1 MARGEREL
9 YVYAITELGL
19 PKRMRILG
27 HSLQV
32 VPVEHVQVVVERRR
46 TPAAASPEVL
56 QEQHAIVVELAGRSG
71 ALLPARFGSLV
82 DEESLR
88 AAVAEHQTELLEA
101 LNLVRGRQQMTVR
114 VFGAPAEPIREP
126 GAPTT
131 GTQFLETRR
140 ARAHYIPPE
149 AETIRSVLGRFA
161 AAERVEPGERGL
173 LVTVFHLVPRDELNA
188 YREQASVLQS
198 RLASHQVTV
207 TGPWPAFAFGPKLW
221 PGGSSG

>member
-1 MARGEREL
+1 
-9 YVYAITELGL
+9 
-19 PKRMRILG
+19 
-27 HSLQV
+27 
-32 VPVEHVQVVVERRR
+32 
-46 TPAAASPEVL
+46 
-56 QEQHAIVVELAGRSG
+56 
-71 ALLPARFGSLV
+71 LPARFGSLV

-101 LNLVRGRQQMTVR
+101 LTLVRGRQQMTVR

-126 GAPTT
+126 GVPTT

-140 ARAHYIPPE
+140 ARAHYVPPE

-173 LVTVFHLVPRDELNA
+173 RVTVFHLVPRDELNA

-198 RLASHQVTV
+198 RLAPHQVTV